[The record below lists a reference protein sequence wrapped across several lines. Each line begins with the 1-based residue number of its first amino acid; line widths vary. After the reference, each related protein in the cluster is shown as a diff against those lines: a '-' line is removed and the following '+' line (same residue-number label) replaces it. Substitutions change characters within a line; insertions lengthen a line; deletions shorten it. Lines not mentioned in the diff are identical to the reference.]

1 MKYMEDYTKE
11 NPLETSKKAINSI
24 DNKEIKNKFIKTCL
38 LRDLFL
44 NRKK

>member
-11 NPLETSKKAINSI
+11 NPLETEKAINSI